1 MNRLKQFVTR
11 LRRPDTREVAVAQV
25 SDKYSEYPSNGLTPV
40 KLAEIFREADAGD
53 VLRQMELFE
62 EMEEKDPHLFSQL
75 QTRKNAVTGLDFEV
89 IPFGDEPLDKEIAD
103 FIEEQLN
110 GIESFEDVEN
120 DLLDAIGKGFAV
132 SEILWGYDEGH
143 VVVQDIKT
151 RHQKRFF
158 WDTLD
163 DSFKVRTKDAP
174 EGILLPANK
183 FIVHKYKARSGHT
196 SRAGILRVVA
206 WMYLFKNYD
215 LKDWAIVLEALTQPG
230 DVFYDAEF
238 GWGLYDFIQSE
249 DTELTRL
256 EITQRVRL
264 KLQKREVILP
274 ESIEISIAFEDDA
287 VVLHCSFRFA
297 EEDER
302 RELDVIIGAVSVEVV
317 SE

>member
-1 MNRLKQFVTR
+1 MSRLKQLITR
-11 LRRPDTREVAVAQV
+11 LRRPDMREVAVAQV

-40 KLAEIFREADAGD
+40 KLAEILREADAGD

-158 WDTLD
+158 GTRWTIRSRCERRTCRRASCSRRTSS
-163 DSFKVRTKDAP
+163 SFT
-174 EGILLPANK
+174 G
-183 FIVHKYKARSGHT
+183 
-196 SRAGILRVVA
+196 
-206 WMYLFKNYD
+206 
-215 LKDWAIVLEALTQPG
+215 
-230 DVFYDAEF
+230 
-238 GWGLYDFIQSE
+238 
-249 DTELTRL
+249 TRL
-256 EITQRVRL
+256 
-264 KLQKREVILP
+264 
-274 ESIEISIAFEDDA
+274 AA
-287 VVLHCSFRFA
+287 VTPLGLASSVLWRGCTSSRTTT
-297 EEDER
+297 
-302 RELDVIIGAVSVEVV
+302 
-317 SE
+317 